1 MRSVTVLAP
10 AKLNLTLDITG
21 TRSDGYHTVD
31 MIMQAV
37 SLYERVTVRKSDGFS
52 LALPGSN
59 VPANEHNTAWK
70 AARIFFYETGL
81 LAGAA
86 VTVEKHVPVRAGM
99 AGGSADAAA
108 VLVALNALYGA
119 RLCKEDLCAIGAQVG
134 ADVPFCILG
143 GTARATGIGEKL
155 ERLSP
160 CPPCYFTVCMPK
172 GGISTPQAYAR
183 YDALGTDERL
193 DTAAALSAL
202 GAGDLPALCAQMK
215 NALSFSSAGRDT
227 APICRILREH
237 GAAAALMTGSGAAVF
252 GVFEK
257 EAAATTARDALSA
270 LYPRAWVLCPE
281 PQGARIV
288 HTT

>member
-21 TRSDGYHTVD
+21 IRPDGYHTVD
-31 MIMQAV
+31 MILQAV
-37 SLYERVTVRKSDGFS
+37 NLYERVTARRSEGFS

-59 VPANEHNTAWK
+59 IPANEHNTAWK
-70 AARIFFYETGL
+70 AARVFFAETGL

-119 RLCKEDLCAIGAQVG
+119 RLSVAELCALGAQVG

-143 GTARATGIGEKL
+143 GTARATGFGEVL
-155 ERLSP
+155 RRLSP
-160 CPPCYFTVCMPK
+160 CPPCFFTVCMPR

-183 YDALGTDERL
+183 YDALGTDERP
-193 DTAAALSAL
+193 DTAAALAAL
-202 GAGDLPALCAQMK
+202 AAGSLPALCAQMK
-215 NALSFSSAGRDT
+215 NALGFSSAGRDT
-227 APICRILREH
+227 APICRILREN

-252 GVFEK
+252 GVFEA
-257 EAAATTARDALSA
+257 EAAANAARSA
-270 LYPRAWVLCPE
+270 LAAAYPRAWVLAPE
-281 PQGARIV
+281 ARGAHIV
-288 HTT
+288 HTA

>member
-21 TRSDGYHTVD
+21 VRPDGYHTVD

-37 SLYERVTVRKSDGFS
+37 SLYERVTVRKSEGFS

-70 AARIFFYETGL
+70 AARAFLDETGL

-86 VTVEKHVPVRAGM
+86 ITVEKHVPVRAGM

-119 RLCKEDLCAIGAQVG
+119 RLSEEALCAIGARVG

-143 GTARATGIGEKL
+143 GTARATGIGERL

-160 CPPCYFTVCMPK
+160 CPPCFFTVCMPK

-183 YDALGTDERL
+183 YDALGTDDRP
-193 DTAAALSAL
+193 DTAAALAAL
-202 GAGDLPALCAQMK
+202 CRGDLPALCAQMK

-252 GVFEK
+252 GVFER
-257 EAAATTARDALSA
+257 EAAATAARGALA
-270 LYPRAWVLCPE
+270 ARYPRAWVLSPD

>member
-21 TRSDGYHTVD
+21 SRPDGYHTVD
-31 MIMQAV
+31 MILQAV
-37 SLYERVTVRKSDGFS
+37 SLYERVTVRKSEGFS
-52 LALPGSN
+52 LLLPGSG

-70 AARIFFYETGL
+70 AANAFFYETGL

-86 VTVEKHVPVRAGM
+86 ITVEKHVPVRAGM

-108 VLVALNALYGA
+108 ELVALNALYGA
-119 RLCKEDLCAIGAQVG
+119 RLSRAELCAIGARVG
-134 ADVPFCILG
+134 ADVPFCISG
-143 GTARATGIGEKL
+143 GTAHATGIGEKL
-155 ERLSP
+155 EPLSP
-160 CPPCYFTVCMPK
+160 CPPCFFTVCMPK

-183 YDALGTDERL
+183 YDALGTDEHP
-193 DTAAALSAL
+193 DTSAALCAL

-215 NALSFSSAGRDT
+215 NALSFSSSGHDT

-237 GAAAALMTGSGAAVF
+237 GAGAALMTGSGAAVF
-252 GVFEK
+252 GVFRH
-257 EAAATTARDALSA
+257 EAAAAAARDALA
-270 LYPRAWVLCPE
+270 TLYPRAWVLTPD

>member
-21 TRSDGYHTVD
+21 IRPDGYHTVD
-31 MIMQAV
+31 MILQAV
-37 SLYERVTVRKSDGFS
+37 NLYERVTVRRSEGFS

-59 VPANEHNTAWK
+59 IPANEHNTAWK
-70 AARIFFYETGL
+70 AARVFFAETGL

-119 RLCKEDLCAIGAQVG
+119 RLSVAELCALGAQVG

-143 GTARATGIGEKL
+143 GTARATGFGEVL
-155 ERLSP
+155 RRLSP
-160 CPPCYFTVCMPK
+160 CPPCFFTVCMPR

-183 YDALGTDERL
+183 YDALGTDERP
-193 DTAAALSAL
+193 DTAAALAAL
-202 GAGDLPALCAQMK
+202 AAGSLPALCAQMK
-215 NALSFSSAGRDT
+215 NALGFSSAGRDT
-227 APICRILREH
+227 APICRILREN

-252 GVFEK
+252 GVFEA
-257 EAAATTARDALSA
+257 EAAANAARSA
-270 LYPRAWVLCPE
+270 LAAAYPRAWVLVPE
-281 PQGARIV
+281 ARGAHIV
-288 HTT
+288 HTA

>member
-21 TRSDGYHTVD
+21 ARPDGYHTVD
-31 MIMQAV
+31 MILQAV
-37 SLYERVTVRKSDGFS
+37 SLYERVTVRRSEGFS
-52 LALPGSN
+52 LLLPGSG

-70 AARIFFYETGL
+70 AALAFFYETGL

-86 VTVEKHVPVRAGM
+86 ITVEKRVPVRAGM

-119 RLCKEDLCAIGAQVG
+119 RLSEAELCAIGARVG

-160 CPPCYFTVCMPK
+160 CPPCFFTVCMPR

-183 YDALGTDERL
+183 YDALGTDGRP
-193 DTAAALSAL
+193 DTAAALGAL
-202 GAGDLPALCAQMK
+202 RAGDLPALCAQMK

-227 APICRILREH
+227 APICRILREN
-237 GAAAALMTGSGAAVF
+237 GAGAALMTGSGAAVF
-252 GVFEK
+252 GVFQK
-257 EAAATTARDALSA
+257 EAAAAAARDALAA
-270 LYPRAWVLCPE
+270 LYPSAWVLTPD